1 MATLI
6 VRAIPQE
13 EVISMTPDPAGQ
25 TSRPPASGGRITVSL
40 IPAAE
45 DHLRRLQERTN
56 MSKTDL
62 VNRAITS
69 HEFFD
74 AQLRAGHE
82 LMVRDG
88 RTGETRIIWFSD
100 R

>member
-1 MATLI
+1 MTSLI
-6 VRAIPQE
+6 VRATQQK
-13 EVISMTPDPAGQ
+13 EVIPMTPDPARQ
-25 TSRPPASGGRITVSL
+25 FSRPPASGGRITVSL

-82 LMVRDG
+82 LMVRDST
-88 RTGETRIIWFSD
+88 TGETRIVWLF
-100 R
+100 

>member
-6 VRAIPQE
+6 VRAIAQE

-69 HEFFD
+69 HEFID
-74 AQLRAGHE
+74 AQLRAGRE
-82 LMVRDG
+82 LMVRDS
-88 RTGETRIIWFSD
+88 RTGETRIVWLF
-100 R
+100 

>member
-1 MATLI
+1 
-6 VRAIPQE
+6 
-13 EVISMTPDPAGQ
+13 MTPDPA
-25 TSRPPASGGRITVSL
+25 RPFARPQAAGGRITVSL

-45 DHLRRLQERTN
+45 HHLRQLQERTN

-69 HEFFD
+69 HEFFE

-82 LMVRDG
+82 LMVRDSS
-88 RTGETRIIWFSD
+88 TGETRIVWLF
-100 R
+100 